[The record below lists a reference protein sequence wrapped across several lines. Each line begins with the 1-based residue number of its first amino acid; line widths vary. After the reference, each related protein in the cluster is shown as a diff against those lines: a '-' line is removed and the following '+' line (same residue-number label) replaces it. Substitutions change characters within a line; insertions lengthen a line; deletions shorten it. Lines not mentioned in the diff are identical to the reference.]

1 MVQSAT
7 TSFQFGSP
15 ANGAFEQ
22 LDAGLLAQMARQA
35 LTEDGAWQDV
45 TTTAT
50 VDPAQRGTATVL
62 AKRDGVIA
70 GLPVMAAVFAA
81 VDPEI
86 RFQALVHDGQ
96 QVSRGEHLAVVE
108 GPYAAILR
116 AERVSLNFLQRLSGT
131 ATATAKAVASTR
143 AAGSQA
149 RVIDTRKTT
158 PGLRYL
164 ERYAVRAG
172 GGQNH
177 RFNLADGILIKDNHL
192 AALRAQGMG
201 IAEAVR
207 LSRERSPH
215 TLRVELE
222 VTTLEELEEGLAA
235 GADIILLDNMTIDQ
249 MREAVRRCRGH
260 AMTEASGGIT
270 PENIG
275 EVAATGVDLISL
287 GALTHSA
294 PSLDI
299 SLELELAGPHP

>member
-1 MVQSAT
+1 MMQITDS
-7 TSFQFGSP
+7 TSVR
-15 ANGAFEQ
+15 NDGAFED
-22 LDAGLLAQMARQA
+22 LDAGLLARLAREA
-35 LTEDGAWQDV
+35 LSEDGAWQDV

-50 VDPAQRGTATVL
+50 VDPAQAGSATVL

-70 GLPVMAAVFAA
+70 GLPVMAAVFSA
-81 VDPEI
+81 VDPAIE
-86 RFQALVHDGQ
+86 FQALIHDGQ
-96 QVSRGEHLAVVE
+96 AVKRGDHLGTVR
-108 GPYAAILR
+108 GPYASILR
-116 AERVSLNFLQRLSGT
+116 AERVALNFLQRLSGT

-192 AALRAQGMG
+192 AALRARGMG
-201 IAEAVR
+201 IADAVR

-222 VTTLEELEEGLAA
+222 VTTLDELDEALAA
-235 GADIILLDNMTIDQ
+235 GADIILLDNMTIEQ
-249 MREAVRRCRGH
+249 MAEAVRRARGR

-299 SLELELAGPHP
+299 SLELELA

>member
-1 MVQSAT
+1 MVQSTAT
-7 TSFQFGSP
+7 SHESVQRSD
-15 ANGAFEQ
+15 GAFEE
-22 LDAGLLAQMARQA
+22 LDAGLLAQAARQA
-35 LTEDGAWQDV
+35 LSEDGAWQDV

-86 RFQALVHDGQ
+86 RFRALIADGRH
-96 QVSRGEHLAVVE
+96 VTRGEHIATLE
-108 GPYAAILR
+108 GSYASILR
-116 AERVSLNFLQRLSGT
+116 GERVALNFLQRLSGT
-131 ATATAKAVASTR
+131 ATAAAKAVAGTR

-192 AALRAQGMG
+192 AALRARGMG
-201 IAEAVR
+201 IADAVR

-222 VTTLEELEEGLAA
+222 VTTLDELDEGLAA
-235 GADIILLDNMTIDQ
+235 GADIILLDNMTIEQ
-249 MREAVRRCRGH
+249 MAEAVRRCKGR

-270 PENIG
+270 PENIT

-299 SLELELAGPHP
+299 SLELNLAE